1 MGDFVHLHTHTEYS
15 LLDGLSKCSALA
27 KYAAEL
33 GMQALAITDHG
44 VMYGAVEFYRAC
56 KTAGIKPII
65 GIEAYVAPQSRFSRD
80 RDDGRIQHLVLLA
93 QNQTGYRNLLQLAS
107 IAQLEGFYYKPR
119 IDKEVLETHSEG
131 VIALSACVQ
140 GEIPQLLHQG
150 QDDRARDA
158 VRWYLERFPGR
169 FYLELQSHDIPEYDE
184 VYRKLVTLSKEM
196 QVPLV
201 ATNDVHYA
209 KRRQAD
215 AHDVLLCIGTGKTV
229 NEPNRMRMTDNSYYM
244 RSPEEMWSLYG
255 EIPDALLNT
264 VRIAEQCE
272 VKLQFAPPY
281 HLPTFP
287 VPDGCGSSQDYLRQ
301 LCYQGMRWR
310 YGADHDKPSF
320 VERLEYELGIIHQ
333 MGFDD
338 YFLVVWDLCEAA
350 KARDIWWN
358 VRGSGAGSVVAYTL
372 GITTVDPFRNRLL
385 FERFLNPDRISMP
398 DIDLDYP
405 DDRRAELIAYTKE
418 RYGADHVSAIIT
430 FGTLGA
436 RAAIRDVGRALDIPL
451 GEVDK
456 VARMVPN
463 VPGKPVS
470 ISEALESVPELKA
483 EYDSVPYIKNL
494 LDTATEVEGVT
505 RHASTHAAGVIVSDR
520 PLVEYLPLNRPTKG
534 EAEDSPVDRVSQWP
548 MEIVESM
555 GMLKVDFLG
564 LRTLTHMRKTCEL
577 IEQETGRKLDLATIP
592 YERVPDDPVKDAD
605 VLALYQLLATGETTG
620 IFQVEGAGM
629 RRTLRDMR
637 PEQFQHIIA
646 VLALYRP
653 GPMDNIPTYIRR
665 MHGEEPIEYQH
676 PILADILDDTYG
688 IIVYQEQIMQIAV
701 AMAGYQPGEADGIRK
716 AVAKKKQDLM
726 DQHHVMFREG
736 AVARG
741 IDAEVADRVWAD
753 IEFFARYGFNRAH
766 ATDYAVITAQ
776 TAYLRA
782 HYPLEF
788 MTALMTT
795 ERHNTEKLGFLIS
808 DARRNGLTVERPS
821 INHSEVEF
829 TIEHHSDDAQRHS
842 DDAERFIRI
851 GLGAIKNVGDDAM
864 QMVVD
869 ARRAGGS
876 FRSLDDFADRVDL
889 RRLNR
894 KALECLIQ
902 AGALDDFGPRAAL
915 MTLIDT
921 MMGMSAQAY
930 SARDVG
936 QFSLFD
942 NMTDLRQSITLPAV
956 VPPIPDRQILEWE
969 KELLGTYL
977 SKHPLADQ
985 ERDLLKRE
993 LVTTTIGQHI
1003 TEAPG
1008 QVLKLVGMI
1017 QRVRRITTKKGAM
1030 MAFLSLEAPGGT
1042 LECVVFPKTYESIK
1056 DVLTPNR
1063 VVVVCG
1069 KLDNQQDREEHSLV
1083 VEWLKEPHE
1092 FLMPTSGPV
1101 AIAGGDGFAYED
1113 DPPPYGAPPTR
1124 NGSNGG
1130 GQMERRRAAVPSVSP
1145 EPTDDFAP
1153 ENSAPA
1159 RVSDLGT
1166 LRGSE
1171 MAPPPEPPAP
1181 PATLVITLKRSGD
1194 NSSDFQKLAR
1204 LHKVLRRERGADQF
1218 VVVLEGDQKVELA
1231 FPNETTQCTYDL
1243 RQQITAIV
1251 GPENLRV
1258 IQQ

>member
-1 MGDFVHLHTHTEYS
+1 
-15 LLDGLSKCSALA
+15 
-27 KYAAEL
+27 
-33 GMQALAITDHG
+33 
-44 VMYGAVEFYRAC
+44 
-56 KTAGIKPII
+56 
-65 GIEAYVAPQSRFSRD
+65 
-80 RDDGRIQHLVLLA
+80 
-93 QNQTGYRNLLQLAS
+93 
-107 IAQLEGFYYKPR
+107 
-119 IDKEVLETHSEG
+119 
-131 VIALSACVQ
+131 
-140 GEIPQLLHQG
+140 
-150 QDDRARDA
+150 
-158 VRWYLERFPGR
+158 
-169 FYLELQSHDIPEYDE
+169 
-184 VYRKLVTLSKEM
+184 
-196 QVPLV
+196 
-201 ATNDVHYA
+201 
-209 KRRQAD
+209 
-215 AHDVLLCIGTGKTV
+215 
-229 NEPNRMRMTDNSYYM
+229 
-244 RSPEEMWSLYG
+244 
-255 EIPDALLNT
+255 
-264 VRIAEQCE
+264 
-272 VKLQFAPPY
+272 
-281 HLPTFP
+281 
-287 VPDGCGSSQDYLRQ
+287 
-301 LCYQGMRWR
+301 
-310 YGADHDKPSF
+310 
-320 VERLEYELGIIHQ
+320 
-333 MGFDD
+333 
-338 YFLVVWDLCEAA
+338 
-350 KARDIWWN
+350 
-358 VRGSGAGSVVAYTL
+358 
-372 GITTVDPFRNRLL
+372 
-385 FERFLNPDRISMP
+385 
-398 DIDLDYP
+398 
-405 DDRRAELIAYTKE
+405 
-418 RYGADHVSAIIT
+418 
-430 FGTLGA
+430 
-436 RAAIRDVGRALDIPL
+436 
-451 GEVDK
+451 
-456 VARMVPN
+456 
-463 VPGKPVS
+463 
-470 ISEALESVPELKA
+470 
-483 EYDSVPYIKNL
+483 
-494 LDTATEVEGVT
+494 
-505 RHASTHAAGVIVSDR
+505 
-520 PLVEYLPLNRPTKG
+520 
-534 EAEDSPVDRVSQWP
+534 
-548 MEIVESM
+548 
-555 GMLKVDFLG
+555 
-564 LRTLTHMRKTCEL
+564 
-577 IEQETGRKLDLATIP
+577 
-592 YERVPDDPVKDAD
+592 
-605 VLALYQLLATGETTG
+605 
-620 IFQVEGAGM
+620 
-629 RRTLRDMR
+629 
-637 PEQFQHIIA
+637 
-646 VLALYRP
+646 
-653 GPMDNIPTYIRR
+653 
-665 MHGEEPIEYQH
+665 
-676 PILADILDDTYG
+676 
-688 IIVYQEQIMQIAV
+688 MQIAV

-1101 AIAGGDGFAYED
+1101 PIAGGDGFAYED